1 MLPELV
7 GCMEALSSVRKLN
20 GPNGKNTGTGTETIL
35 ERNWNEKKKR
45 NRNFWCGMLLSW
57 MPCTSRE
64 LPLVGCSYLVIIMDV
79 AILPLCSACQ
89 LFNSVN
95 IGMIFLPA
103 KKNIGMIFS

>member
-20 GPNGKNTGTGTETIL
+20 GPNGKNTGAGTETIL
-35 ERNWNEKKKR
+35 EQNWNEKKKR
-45 NRNFWCGMLLSW
+45 NRNFWCGMS
-57 MPCTSRE
+57 
-64 LPLVGCSYLVIIMDV
+64 CSYLVIIMDV